1 MQYCFDGP
9 EKDVMAKPHGNS
21 KTSKPFFTTSNKTKK
36 RIASLATNDTP
47 KNVVHKIT
55 NEEGGEIQ
63 ARGTAFLP
71 RDRQQVANF
80 RRGVTRPK
88 DSDVLYSIMLEC
100 KLAQGQGEAFV
111 RDVKAAPEPQSV
123 LFCDWQIDDLLRFC
137 TDSREFSI
145 LQVDTTFNLGD
156 FFVTPMSYHHLML
169 EDIHT
174 RKNPILIGPILVH
187 QSTQFSS
194 FNYFAS
200 TLIGHNKRIRNVLAF
215 ATDGDKSLVEALAHN
230 FPFALQLR
238 CFLHFKK
245 NIQAKLS
252 ELGLPKHIT
261 QQFLD
266 DIFGKRERNVQIE
279 GLVDATSSEDFDSK
293 LDLLEEVWNTR
304 ESPYAGQIGPQFY
317 VSFKRIQANTIRY
330 HMRKDIREAAGLG
343 SPPAICTTNGSEAIN
358 SVLKKQVKYQRTQWP
373 AFVQEMKSLVDAQQE
388 EIIRS
393 LSGRG
398 RYRLTESNRNLGV
411 TVLEWNKM
419 RPDQRKQVVEK
430 FRSAQLNRSQRLA
443 NDTRPG
449 PSNLLLDDTPPGPS
463 SLLLDDT
470 PPGPSSLHLDDTQ
483 PGSSSLHLDDT
494 RPGPSS
500 LLLDDTQP
508 GPSSLLSDD
517 TGPGALGLSGLINN
531 DQQDTV
537 TTSATGLSIS
547 AENSRIHTIPLIT
560 LQGIWTKAASLLQDN
575 SAITHTPG
583 SDKRARAV
591 LSHRSENPHIV
602 RPKSDGQFVCDSN
615 CPQWSSSKICSH
627 TVAVA
632 EKNNCLQN
640 FINWYIRSAP
650 QVNITNLAMAGMP
663 SGRGKKKNQ
672 VQRKRSK
679 SQRAP
684 PDTIIGS
691 PPSLLARP
699 TLQTPQIQQPSVFRR
714 ATSPPQMIYFGSP
727 AYTPYRPQAQCTPQ
741 PPYPQTNTNPF
752 YLKFIG
758 GNIRTC
764 QGCRNS
770 LRQADG
776 TISLPPYDLT
786 IARAERRPYRDHSG
800 NLITPQ
806 KESNAHYHCRV
817 ACVTAAEPSFIPRS
831 LHVPTDIYHQLGPIH
846 REYLNGEFGLGV

>member
-1 MQYCFDGP
+1 
-9 EKDVMAKPHGNS
+9 MAKPHGNS

-470 PPGPSSLHLDDTQ
+470 PPGPSSLHLDDTR